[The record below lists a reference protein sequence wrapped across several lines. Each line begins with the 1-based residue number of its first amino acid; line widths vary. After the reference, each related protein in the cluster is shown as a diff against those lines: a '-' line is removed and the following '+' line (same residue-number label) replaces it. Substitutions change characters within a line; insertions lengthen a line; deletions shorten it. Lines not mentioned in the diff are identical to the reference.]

1 MRFRDNGQT
10 GMFGMVTAPSQTP
23 RPASLAIPARDIWPP
38 QYRQAPVAASD
49 PGGYRREVGTSRAPD
64 ADAVPR

>member
-1 MRFRDNGQT
+1 MI
-10 GMFGMVTAPSQTP
+10 TAPSQTP